1 MLEDPLRIIVRRRE
15 EMSECRVVN
24 VQKYRRTIP
33 RLADQLIHVEISR
46 EVDVAT
52 EVNAS
57 LVVPLNGAD
66 RVRWIPHTI
75 EDHFDMLN
83 VAIDGHGAL
92 IGLRLDD
99 ELIERDD
106 IQRTL
111 KLFQLVEVIEQLNA
125 PYSIAVVRI
134 QRR

>member
-1 MLEDPLRIIVRRRE
+1 
-15 EMSECRVVN
+15 MSERRVVN
-24 VQKYRRTIP
+24 VQKYRRTTP
-33 RLADQLIHVEISR
+33 RLPDQLIHVEISR

-106 IQRTL
+106 IQHTL
-111 KLFQLVEVIEQLNA
+111 KLFQLVEVIKQLKA
-125 PYSIAVVRI
+125 P
-134 QRR
+134 